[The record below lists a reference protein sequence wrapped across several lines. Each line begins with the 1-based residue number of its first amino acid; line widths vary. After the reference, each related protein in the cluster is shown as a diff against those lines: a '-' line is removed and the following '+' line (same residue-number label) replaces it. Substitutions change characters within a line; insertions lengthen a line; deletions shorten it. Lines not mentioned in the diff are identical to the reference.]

1 MTTIEQATAERKTP
15 PQGHRDEPGQDALR
29 VACVV
34 LNYNGRDVTLEAL
47 GSLTG
52 MDYPAYDVI
61 VVDNGSTDGSFEAIA
76 EQYPEVVQVRTEKN
90 LGPAGGANLGL
101 RHALERDY
109 DYVLILNNDIEVAR
123 DLLTEMVRLAES
135 RPEIG
140 IVGPKSY
147 YYWDRE
153 RIWSAGG
160 RMVFRE
166 AATKERGTG
175 ALDRGQ
181 FDRDEEIGYVNGCA
195 QLVKRAVF
203 EEIGLWDPLFHLSF
217 EDADFCMRAR
227 HAGWRCWYAHRAKL
241 WHMVSVTAG
250 GYKES
255 RTYHT
260 ARSTALFIR
269 RYATP
274 LQWLGAVAMILA
286 SLPVAF
292 VRELLRRNA
301 SAVRGKLRGFRDG
314 FFRTRMTAPP
324 PMVWRVDTGRGEGRA
339 DRREEGAR
347 GDAPGGTSTEGPGAR

>member
-1 MTTIEQATAERKTP
+1 MTSLDQRAF
-15 PQGHRDEPGQDALR
+15 GEPVPS

-34 LNYNGRDVTLEAL
+34 LSYNGRDVTLEAL
-47 GSLTG
+47 GSLTR
-52 MDYPAYDVI
+52 MDYPAYDLI
-61 VVDNGSTDGSFEAIA
+61 VVDNGSTDGSYQAIA
-76 EQYPEVVQVRTEKN
+76 ERFPDVVQVRTEEN

-101 RHALERDY
+101 RHALERSY

-135 RPEIG
+135 APEIG
-140 IVGPKSY
+140 IVAPKSY

-175 ALDRGQ
+175 ELDRGQ
-181 FDRDEEIGYVNGCA
+181 YDRDQEIGYVNGCA

-203 EEIGLWDPLFHLSF
+203 EQIGLWDPLFHLSF

-227 HAGWRCWYAHRAKL
+227 RAGWRCWFAHRAKL

-269 RYATP
+269 RYAGP
-274 LQWLGAVAMILA
+274 LQRLGAVAMILV

-292 VRELLRRNA
+292 LRELPRGNA
-301 SAVRGKLRGFRDG
+301 SAVRGKIRGFRDG
-314 FFRTRMTAPP
+314 FFHTRLTEPP
-324 PMVWRVDTGRGEGRA
+324 PMPVASDGDAGGGRA
-339 DRREEGAR
+339 AGA
-347 GDAPGGTSTEGPGAR
+347 AEPAEPTEQESVAAEGPGAR

>member
-1 MTTIEQATAERKTP
+1 MTTPDQSAADQTP
-15 PQGHRDEPGQDALR
+15 ADRTRADRTTPS

-47 GSLTG
+47 GSLTR

-61 VVDNGSTDGSFEAIA
+61 VVDNGSTDGSYEAIA
-76 EQYPEVVQVRTEKN
+76 ERFPQVVQVRTEEN

-101 RHALERDY
+101 RHALARDD

-123 DLLTEMVRLAES
+123 DLLAEMVRVAES
-135 RPEIG
+135 APEIG
-140 IVGPKSY
+140 IVAPKSY

-175 ALDRGQ
+175 ELDRGQ
-181 FDRDEEIGYVNGCA
+181 YDRDEEIGYVNGCA

-203 EEIGLWDPLFHLSF
+203 EQIGLWDPLFHLSF

-227 HAGWRCWYAHRAKL
+227 RRGWRCWFAHRARL

-250 GYKES
+250 GYRES

-260 ARSTALFIR
+260 ARSTAIFIR
-269 RYATP
+269 RYAGP
-274 LQWLGAVAMILA
+274 LQRLWAVVMILA

-292 VRELLRRNA
+292 LRELPRRNV
-301 SAVRGKLRGFRDG
+301 SAVRGKVRGFRDG
-314 FFRTRMTAPP
+314 FFRTRLTEPP
-324 PMVWRVDTGRGEGRA
+324 PMPTREPDGGDGGAGTGVP
-339 DRREEGAR
+339 EETPEPEAV
-347 GDAPGGTSTEGPGAR
+347 AAEGPGAR

>member
-1 MTTIEQATAERKTP
+1 MTTLDQSARTA
-15 PQGHRDEPGQDALR
+15 PGR
-29 VACVV
+29 TMPSVACVV

-47 GSLTG
+47 GSLTR

-61 VVDNGSTDGSFEAIA
+61 VVDNGSTDGSYEAVA
-76 EQYPEVVQVRTEKN
+76 ERFPDVVQVRTEEN

-123 DLLTEMVRLAES
+123 DLLTEMVRVAES
-135 RPEIG
+135 APEIG
-140 IVGPKSY
+140 IVAPKSY

-175 ALDRGQ
+175 ELDRGQ
-181 FDRDEEIGYVNGCA
+181 YDRDEEIGYVNGCA

-203 EEIGLWDPLFHLSF
+203 EQIGLWDPLFHLSF

-227 HAGWRCWYAHRAKL
+227 RAGWRCWFAHRAKL

-250 GYKES
+250 GYKEP

-260 ARSTALFIR
+260 ARSTAIFIR
-269 RYATP
+269 RYAGP
-274 LQWLGAVAMILA
+274 LQRLRAVAMILV
-286 SLPVAF
+286 SLPIAF
-292 VRELLRRNA
+292 IRELPRRNV

-314 FFRTRMTAPP
+314 FFRTRLTEPP
-324 PMVWRVDTGRGEGRA
+324 PMPVAAAGDGR
-339 DRREEGAR
+339 DGAET
-347 GDAPGGTSTEGPGAR
+347 DVPAEPPEPAAVVAEGPDAR